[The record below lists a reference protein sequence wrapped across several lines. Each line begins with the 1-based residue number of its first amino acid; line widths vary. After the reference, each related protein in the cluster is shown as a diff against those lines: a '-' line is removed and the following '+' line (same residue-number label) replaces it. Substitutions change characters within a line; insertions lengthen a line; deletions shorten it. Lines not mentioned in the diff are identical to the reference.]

1 MKGLNYMGVLLKV
14 YRGEISAVED
24 VVPQSSE
31 YKKAIE
37 LLCKEREYLEKV
49 LSEKDKKHLYDF
61 NDLRVQT
68 EGINCEEHFMYGFKL
83 GMKMMMEILKKE
95 K

>member
-1 MKGLNYMGVLLKV
+1 MSVLLKL

-68 EGINCEEHFMYGFKL
+68 EGISCEEHFIYGFKL
-83 GMKMMMEILKKE
+83 GVMMILEILEKE
-95 K
+95 E